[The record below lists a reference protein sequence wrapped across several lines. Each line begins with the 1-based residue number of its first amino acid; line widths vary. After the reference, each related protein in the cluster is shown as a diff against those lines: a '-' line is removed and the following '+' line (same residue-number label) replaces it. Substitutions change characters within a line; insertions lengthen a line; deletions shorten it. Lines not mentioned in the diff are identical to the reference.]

1 MSNFCPR
8 RIPLF
13 NLVVI
18 GNNVKNFPANKNIN
32 NSNKNIS
39 NNKNFTNNNKNISQ
53 INYPNLKGRAISI
66 SVKFPSIIKFSIKF
80 GNTKFPYYI
89 EIKFNG
95 IINFKFPYY
104 IKFPSIIKFSIKFP
118 YYIVIVKFPYYIKF
132 IRINYIKINNVI
144 GVRQLQEANCLTNHQ
159 HCSCQGGT
167 QKFLS
172 LDKISRIKFKKKN
185 AEG

>member
-53 INYPNLKGRAISI
+53 INYPNINGQ
-66 SVKFPSIIKFSIKF
+66 VKFKVFSF
-80 GNTKFPYYI
+80 HT
-89 EIKFNG
+89 
-95 IINFKFPYY
+95 
-104 IKFPSIIKFSIKFP
+104 
-118 YYIVIVKFPYYIKF
+118 
-132 IRINYIKINNVI
+132 
-144 GVRQLQEANCLTNHQ
+144 T
-159 HCSCQGGT
+159 
-167 QKFLS
+167 
-172 LDKISRIKFKKKN
+172 
-185 AEG
+185 